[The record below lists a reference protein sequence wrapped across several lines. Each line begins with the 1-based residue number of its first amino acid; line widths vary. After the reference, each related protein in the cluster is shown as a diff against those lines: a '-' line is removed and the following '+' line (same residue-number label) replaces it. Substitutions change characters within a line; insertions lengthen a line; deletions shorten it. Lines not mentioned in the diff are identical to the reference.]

1 MAKKSAKK
9 AAVASKGAKKS
20 AKKATAKAPAKDA
33 SPTVNVGLYG
43 MAKIVK
49 MVHEA
54 GLESDL
60 NEALGGKGKDKV
72 VKVDRRSFKKL
83 KNFIASKSELAEH
96 PVAMELS
103 DCDPDDPF
111 DICFGQHSTFKS

>member
-9 AAVASKGAKKS
+9 AASRGAKGVKS
-20 AKKATAKAPAKDA
+20 AKKTPAKAPARGD
-33 SPTVNVGLYG
+33 SPTVNVGLFG
-43 MAKIVK
+43 MAKVVK

-54 GLESDL
+54 GLGSEL
-60 NEALGGKGKDKV
+60 NKKLGSRKNKV
-72 VKVDRRSFKKL
+72 VQVDRKSFDKIKSL
-83 KNFIASKSELAEH
+83 VGSKPALANH

-111 DICFGQHSTFKS
+111 SICFGKHSSFES